1 MTSVNQDNLC
11 PHKVQTSKLSSN
23 SLKPLHSVLIAAGLL
38 TAFPALAV
46 EFELGK
52 EIEGA
57 LDVTTSYSTGWRTED
72 IDEGILNPNN
82 DDGDRAFGNKGN
94 VTSSIFKVV
103 YDLSLKKQLDRE
115 SAIGFFNRGI
125 MFYDDKIKN
134 ATNKHNSP
142 ATNSSSAFFG
152 GSLTSGELNTFTQ
165 ATQDR
170 AGYDAKWLD
179 AYVYINGNQ
188 QSDYAYSIK
197 IGDQVINWGESA
209 FIQSGITNAVNAAD
223 VTQANLPGT
232 EIKEILLPQSAIYT
246 TLSLSENLSLEAYYQ
261 WKWQHTIAPP
271 AGTFLSTNDFIAEDG
286 GETLLLPPP
295 DPMFSGS
302 LYQRGANIDAS
313 DSGQYGVALR
323 WFSEELNNTEFG
335 FYYLNYHSKLP
346 SLAISGAPLVFTAPD
361 APFPG
366 GPGASQYHIEYFDDI
381 SLTGFSFNT
390 VLFDIAFSGE
400 VAYHQDVP
408 LQTIALGGPAVGQ
421 AVALALTTGAPLSL
435 STREDMIVAQL
446 TVNHSLNNTPFIGDL
461 ADDVGLLV
469 EFGLVN
475 TPDLNGGEVFRGPVP
490 VDSSAWGYKSQL
502 TLTYF
507 NKLGEMFPTISG
519 TDLVV
524 GLLFNHDVE
533 GTSAIAAGSF
543 TDNAKSAAV
552 SFKGTWQSE
561 VEVELRYNTFFGSEA
576 SGLTDRDNISLTAK
590 YRF

>member
-1 MTSVNQDNLC
+1 MTSVKKDNLC
-11 PHKVQTSKLSSN
+11 RAQVKTDKLSSA
-23 SLKPLHSVLIAAGLL
+23 SLKSLNRTLIAASILA
-38 TAFPALAV
+38 AFPAMAI
-46 EFELGK
+46 EFEVGD
-52 EIEGA
+52 EIEGS
-57 LDVTTSYSTGWRTED
+57 LDMTTSYSTGWRTED
-72 IDEGILNPNN
+72 INESILNPNN
-82 DDGDRAFGNKGN
+82 DDGDRAFGNKGA
-94 VTSSIFKVV
+94 VTGSVFKAV
-103 YDLSLKKQLDRE
+103 YDLSLKKQFDRE
-115 SAIGFFNRGI
+115 TVVGFFNRGI
-125 MFYDDKIKN
+125 IFHDSKIKN

-142 ATNSSSAFFG
+142 GTNNSSVMFG
-152 GSLTSGELNTFTQ
+152 GSLASDELNTFNQ
-165 ATQDR
+165 GTQDR

-179 AYVYINGNQ
+179 AYVFINGNQ
-188 QSDYAYSIK
+188 QSDYAYSVK

-209 FIQSGITNAVNAAD
+209 FIQTGITNAVNAAD
-223 VTQANLPGT
+223 VTQANIPGT
-232 EIKEILLPQSAIYT
+232 EVKEILLPQSSIYT
-246 TLSLSENLSLEAYYQ
+246 TLSLSENLTLEAYYQ

-271 AGTFLSTNDFIAEDG
+271 TGTFLSTNDFIAEDG
-286 GETLLLPPP
+286 GETLNLGPA
-295 DPMFSGS
+295 GA
-302 LYQRGANIDAS
+302 YQRGANIDAS
-313 DSGQYGVALR
+313 TSGQYGVALR
-323 WFSEELNNTEFG
+323 WYSEALNDTEFG
-335 FYYLNYHSKLP
+335 FYHLNYHSKLP
-346 SLAISGAPLVFTAPD
+346 SLALSGAP
-361 APFPG
+361 G
-366 GPGASQYHIEYFDDI
+366 GTGKYHIEYFDDV
-381 SLTGFSFNT
+381 SLTGLSFNT

-408 LQTIALGGPAVGQ
+408 LQTIAVGGPAIGQ
-421 AVALALTTGAPLSL
+421 AAALGGAPLSL

-475 TPDLNGGEVFRGPVP
+475 TPDLDSGEVFRGPDAVN
-490 VDSSAWGYKSQL
+490 SSAWGYKSQL

-561 VEVELRYNTFFGSEA
+561 VEVELRYNTFFGNEA